1 MPRYCLQTILCGNKA
16 QGRKRGSGMIKKL
29 ATLTV
34 RKSADYYNT
43 VVKALKEAGF
53 TIVQEYD
60 GLTEDVYII
69 AESEDA
75 E

>member
-1 MPRYCLQTILCGNKA
+1 
-16 QGRKRGSGMIKKL
+16 MIKKL

-34 RKSADYYNT
+34 RKNVDWSNT

-53 TIVQEYD
+53 IIVQELD
-60 GLTEDVYII
+60 GIIEDTYII
-69 AESEDA
+69 AEGEDK